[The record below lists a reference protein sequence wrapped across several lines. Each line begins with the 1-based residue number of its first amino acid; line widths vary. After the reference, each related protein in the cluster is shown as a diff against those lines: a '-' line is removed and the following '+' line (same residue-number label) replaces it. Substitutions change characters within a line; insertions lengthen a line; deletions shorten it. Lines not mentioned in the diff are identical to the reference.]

1 MKIHRIY
8 SLLGTGY
15 IHNKEFIMD
24 SVVLC
29 LENGVEIVC
38 SDFQKSSKSK
48 LFVTIWNPQ
57 SKKWGTALMRNKY
70 SQIMWDFYRSK
81 HKKHKA
87 SPNWAKMMEHDRK
100 HKSSSGGVRLGKW
113 CGQITDYE
121 CTKNPLHDFRR
132 VYN

>member
-8 SLLGTGY
+8 NLLGTSY

-38 SDFQKSSKSK
+38 SDFPNSSKAK
-48 LFVTIWNPQ
+48 LFVTVWNPQ

-81 HKKHKA
+81 HKRRKV
-87 SPNWAKMMEHDRK
+87 SPNWAKMMKHDRK
-100 HKSSSGGVRLGKW
+100 RKSGSDGVRLGKW
-113 CGQITDYE
+113 CGQVTDYE

>member
-1 MKIHRIY
+1 MKIY
-8 SLLGTGY
+8 SLLSTSY

-29 LENGVEIVC
+29 LENGVKIVC
-38 SDFQKSSKSK
+38 SDFQKSSKAK
-48 LFVTIWNPQ
+48 LFVTVWNPQ
-57 SKKWGTALMRNKY
+57 TKKWGTALMRNKY
-70 SQIMWDFYRSK
+70 SQIMCDFYRSK
-81 HKKHKA
+81 HKRRKA

-100 HKSSSGGVRLGKW
+100 RKSGTGGVRLGKW